1 MTNDTENT
9 AAAGTPRELTASELD
24 HVHGGTSH
32 FVATLVATILNT
44 MDPTA
49 NCTVTDNNKV
59 ACLK

>member
-1 MTNDTENT
+1 MGNEHDNM
-9 AAAGTPRELTASELD
+9 AASEPRELTGSELD

-32 FVATLVATILNT
+32 FVASLVATILNT
-44 MDPTA
+44 IDPTA

>member
-1 MTNDTENT
+1 MGNEHDNT
-9 AAAGTPRELTASELD
+9 AASAPRELIGSELD

-32 FVATLVATILNT
+32 FIASLAATILNT
-44 MDPTA
+44 IDPTA

>member
-1 MTNDTENT
+1 MKNETEN
-9 AAAGTPRELTASELD
+9 AVVGAPRELTGSELD

-32 FVATLVATILNT
+32 FVASLVATILNT

-49 NCTVTDNNKV
+49 NCSVTDNNKV

>member
-1 MTNDTENT
+1 MKNETDN
-9 AAAGTPRELTASELD
+9 AAASVPRELTGSELD
-24 HVHGGTSH
+24 YVHGGTSH
-32 FVATLVATILNT
+32 FVASLVATILNT